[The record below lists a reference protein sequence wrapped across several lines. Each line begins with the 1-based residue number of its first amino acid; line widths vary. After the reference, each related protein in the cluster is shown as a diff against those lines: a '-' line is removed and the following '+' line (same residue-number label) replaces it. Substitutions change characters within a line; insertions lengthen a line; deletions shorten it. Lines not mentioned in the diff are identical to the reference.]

1 MARNGKPDEDTSRA
15 QVIDDWRRLFG
26 HPPPK
31 YLSLGLMHSTLEWE
45 RQAKATAGLAIDVKR
60 ALEIGGRSKGSI
72 PTTDLKQGVTLVR
85 EWNGRTY
92 QVNVLEQGFRMDG
105 KEYAS
110 LTAIAKKITGT
121 NWSGPRFFGLTT
133 KRVVQDA

>member
-1 MARNGKPDEDTSRA
+1 MTGAGYMDTRHQNTCPRS
-15 QVIDDWRRLFG
+15 
-26 HPPPK
+26 
-31 YLSLGLMHSTLEWE
+31 LMHSTLERE
-45 RQAKATAGLAIDVKR
+45 RQAKSTGGLSMDVKR

>member
-1 MARNGKPDEDTSRA
+1 MNPNKKTDEEIDRE
-15 QVIDDWRRLFG
+15 QVIDDWRQLYG

-31 YLSLGLMHSTLEWE
+31 YLSLSLMYSTLEWE
-45 RQAKATAGLAIDVKR
+45 RQAKALGGLTADVKR
-60 ALEIGGRSKGSI
+60 TLKIGNKSQGSI
-72 PTTDLKQGVTLVR
+72 PTTDLKHGVTLVR

-92 QVNVLEQGFRMDG
+92 QVNVLDQGFKMDG

-121 NWSGPRFFGLTT
+121 NWSGPRFFGLNT
-133 KRVVQDA
+133 KRVAQHA